1 MARIF
6 ALLMLVAA
14 ATAAAAGERFP
25 ILQPDQM
32 NVDQKKLLESL
43 LAGPRGGG
51 NSSPEARLASGP
63 LSGRSE
69 HEPAGKTGRIG
80 RK

>member
-25 ILQPDQM
+25 ILQPI
-32 NVDQKKLLESL
+32 
-43 LAGPRGGG
+43 R
-51 NSSPEARLASGP
+51 
-63 LSGRSE
+63 
-69 HEPAGKTGRIG
+69 
-80 RK
+80 

>member
-14 ATAAAAGERFP
+14 ATAAAASERFP

-32 NVDQKKLLESL
+32 RRP
-43 LAGPRGGG
+43 ARRGQRQ
-51 NSSPEARLASGP
+51 P
-63 LSGRSE
+63 
-69 HEPAGKTGRIG
+69 
-80 RK
+80 